1 MANTQYDEFIRI
13 RITELRIAK
22 NISEHKMSL
31 DLDKSGSYIRGIT
44 SGAALPSLRELFNII
59 SYFDMT
65 PAEFFAPLDDANTP
79 YRELCEKLRTM
90 NEEELEKVSTFIGW
104 IEKKYFCCGCRFS
117 RFGFAL
123 PGRCTACRT
132 RLCIHG
138 YFFAVTGHYYIA
150 LQIGA
155 VYLHSCTFQPVE
167 RFDVRMSV

>member
-13 RITELRIAK
+13 RITKLRIAK

-65 PAEFFAPLDDANTP
+65 P

-104 IEKKYFCCGCRFS
+104 IEKK
-117 RFGFAL
+117 
-123 PGRCTACRT
+123 
-132 RLCIHG
+132 
-138 YFFAVTGHYYIA
+138 
-150 LQIGA
+150 
-155 VYLHSCTFQPVE
+155 E
-167 RFDVRMSV
+167 

>member
-65 PAEFFAPLDDANTP
+65 PAEFFAPRDDANTP
-79 YRELCEKLRTM
+79 YRKLCEKLRTM
-90 NEEELEKVSTFIGW
+90 NEEDLEKVSTFIGR
-104 IEKKYFCCGCRFS
+104 IEKK
-117 RFGFAL
+117 
-123 PGRCTACRT
+123 
-132 RLCIHG
+132 
-138 YFFAVTGHYYIA
+138 
-150 LQIGA
+150 
-155 VYLHSCTFQPVE
+155 E
-167 RFDVRMSV
+167 